1 MIIDTTRLLLRKFKL
16 SDLESFYDYCQNP
29 DVGPSAGWKPHTSTE
44 ESLKILQMM
53 MEGDEVLAIV
63 DKASD
68 KVIGSVGMHA
78 DSMRNTPDVKMI
90 GYVLAKEFWGRGLM
104 TEAVK
109 AVMRHAFET
118 DKLELISVNHF
129 ASNDKSKRVIEKIGF
144 KYEGTIRYARKVY
157 DDRIEDLVCY
167 SMTRE
172 EWDQL
177 EPK

>member
-1 MIIDTTRLLLRKFKL
+1 MIIETTRLLLRKFIL
-16 SDLESFYDYCQNP
+16 SDLDAFYDYCQSP
-29 DVGPSAGWKPHTSTE
+29 DVGPSAGWKPHESKE

-53 MEGDEVLAIV
+53 IEGDEVLAIV

-68 KVIGSVGMHA
+68 KVIGSVGMHD
-78 DSMRNTPDVKMI
+78 DSMRNTPCVKMI
-90 GYVLAKEFWGRGLM
+90 GYVLAKESWGKGLM

-109 AVMRHAFET
+109 AVMRHAFEV

-129 ASNDKSKRVIEKIGF
+129 ANNEKSKRVIEKVGF

-157 DDRIEDLVCY
+157 DDGIEDLVCY
-167 SMTRE
+167 SMTKV

-177 EPK
+177 ENK